1 MDKNIIIRAEHI
13 INSKDITSLSEA
25 DKKVLADYR
34 KHLIERIQYFRKL
47 LVKCYDKE
55 SQCEKLTI
63 K

>member
-34 KHLIERIQYFRKL
+34 KHLIERIQYFRGL

-55 SQCEKLTI
+55 SQCEKLII